1 MSLIKNGYG
10 GIITG
15 GLGLPACQGMITMH
29 FHLFTL
35 RVEPPPSGGGG
46 GGGPYPPSTSTGTFY
61 TPQSRSYQHTK
72 YVTVHIDFKNG
83 KKWKQQYIVGT
94 LRADIIIK
102 VSGWINTMQSKVRV
116 GVDNIKRAGRAVS
129 AMFTKEDK

>member
-35 RVEPPPSGGGG
+35 RVEPPPGGGG
-46 GGGPYPPSTSTGTFY
+46 GGGPYPPTSSTGTFY
-61 TPQSRSYQHTK
+61 TPRSRSATETK
-72 YVTVHIDFKNG
+72 YVTVHVDFKNG
-83 KKWKQQYIVGT
+83 RKWKKQYIVGT
-94 LRADIIIK
+94 MRADIIIK
-102 VSGWINTMQSKVRV
+102 VSNWINKMQSKVRV
-116 GVDNIKRAGRAVS
+116 GVDNIKRAGKAVS
-129 AMFTKEDK
+129 AMFTKADK